1 MNNIRLNLFILVS
14 MIFTV
19 VELTVDPALYV
30 GRIFLAVSAFS
41 FFAFAMSFIKEN
53 WRYDSPKSKRE

>member
-1 MNNIRLNLFILVS
+1 